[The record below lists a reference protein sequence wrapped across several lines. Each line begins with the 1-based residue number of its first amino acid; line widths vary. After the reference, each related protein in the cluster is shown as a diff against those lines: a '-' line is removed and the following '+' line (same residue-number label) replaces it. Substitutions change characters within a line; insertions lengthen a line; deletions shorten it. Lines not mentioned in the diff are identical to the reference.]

1 MDTVTIAL
9 VLSLIS
15 SIGLVTAGIVAMS
28 RRLIVSDCCCCH
40 TLFTQRHPKTE
51 HWPQV
56 MYKKLKKI
64 NKIKIKI
71 F

>member
-28 RRLIVSDCCCCH
+28 KRLIISDCCCCH
-40 TLFTQRHPKTE
+40 TMFTQRQPKTE
-51 HWPQV
+51 HV
-56 MYKKLKKI
+56 I
-64 NKIKIKI
+64 IDV
-71 F
+71 